1 MDRVNTYS
9 VNAVITSSQM
19 NSIQDRA
26 VGGEPSAVGNLTGL
40 SAGERVVWFE
50 SAVDLANAKVMVVDE
65 RNWKDHVVA
74 WTLNIHSAADQ
85 EIGGVNDI
93 AWDQAVT
100 SGVAYL
106 GLGALDGASAQVTDG
121 NPPVRAT
128 VSSWAGDLGGGKWL
142 YVDSFDGYKL
152 KFYNNTGSTLKTPA
166 LRVAGTKTNKR

>member
-50 SAVDLANAKVMVVDE
+50 SAVDVAAATLIVVDN

-74 WTLNIHSAADQ
+74 WTLNVHGGANQ
-85 EIGGVNDI
+85 EIGAANDYQ
-93 AWDQAVT
+93 WDQTVT

-106 GLGALDGASAQVTDG
+106 GLGALDSGSAQVADG
-121 NPPVRAT
+121 FPPVRAAGA
-128 VSSWAGDLGGGKWL
+128 SWAGDLGGGKWL
-142 YVDSFDGYKL
+142 YVDAADGYKL
-152 KFYNNTGSTLKTPA
+152 KFYNNTGGTLRTPA

>member
-50 SAVDLANAKVMVVDE
+50 SAVDVAAATLIVVDN

-74 WTLNIHSAADQ
+74 WTLNVHGGANQ
-85 EIGGVNDI
+85 EIGAANDYQ
-93 AWDQAVT
+93 WDQTVT

-106 GLGALDGASAQVTDG
+106 GLGALDAGSAQVANG
-121 NPPVRAT
+121 FPPVRAAG
-128 VSSWAGDLGGGKWL
+128 SSWAGDLGGGKWL
-142 YVDSFDGYKL
+142 YVDAGDGYKL
-152 KFYNNTGSTLKTPA
+152 KFYNDTGGTLRTPA